1 MEKKMELLTDINEN
15 EVLKYLGFKGGEI
28 DEFTQN
34 AIAEMKELIFK
45 KADVKYTYRVF
56 ELEKEPELKLK
67 NTVFNLEG
75 NDIKE
80 LLKDCK
86 VCVLMAATIGNA
98 IDGEIRRMQIK
109 DMAKAV
115 ILDSCASSAIENVCN
130 NIQEMIENSNE
141 FKNMYSTDRFS
152 PGYGDMPLECQKTL
166 CTVLDTQKKAG
177 IALSRSG
184 LMIPVKSV
192 TAIMGFADTKQ
203 KKRGRGC
210 EYCRMFKSCAF
221 RKAGVTC
228 EKN

>member
-1 MEKKMELLTDINEN
+1 MKGTLNSVNRN
-15 EVLKYLGFKGGEI
+15 EVLKYLGYKGGAT
-28 DEFTQN
+28 DEKTINDIQR
-34 AIAEMKELIFK
+34 ISE
-45 KADVKYTYRVF
+45 DVIKTAQPAVTYMVF
-56 ELEKEPELKLK
+56 DIEDNFCFSGTNFIPG
-67 NTVFNLEG
+67 G
-75 NDIKE
+75 NDIKKMLE
-80 LLKDCK
+80 GCK
-86 VCVLMAATIGNA
+86 KAVLMAATLGMEIEKKLRA
-98 IDGEIRRMQIK
+98 IQIT
-109 DMAKAV
+109 DMYSAL
-115 ILDSCASSAIENVCN
+115 IFDCCASSAIENVCDN
-130 NIQEMIENSNE
+130 FQNE
-141 FKNMYSTDRFS
+141 LEEKVNKQGLFLTDRFS

-228 EKN
+228 EEN

>member
-1 MEKKMELLTDINEN
+1 MKGTLNSVNRN
-15 EVLKYLGFKGGEI
+15 EVLKYLGYKGGAT
-28 DEFTQN
+28 DEKTINDIQR
-34 AIAEMKELIFK
+34 ISE
-45 KADVKYTYRVF
+45 DVIKTAQPAVTYMVF
-56 ELEKEPELKLK
+56 DIEDNFCFSGTNFIPG
-67 NTVFNLEG
+67 G
-75 NDIKE
+75 NDIKKMLE
-80 LLKDCK
+80 GCK
-86 VCVLMAATIGNA
+86 KAVLMAATLGMEIEKKLRA
-98 IDGEIRRMQIK
+98 IQIT
-109 DMAKAV
+109 DMYSAL
-115 ILDSCASSAIENVCN
+115 IFDCCASSAIENVCDN
-130 NIQEMIENSNE
+130 FQNE
-141 FKNMYSTDRFS
+141 LEEKVNKQGLFLTDRFS